1 MEMQDF
7 EKKLI
12 QMTKPEVKDLKHEEM
27 LSDALSKAK
36 DKSVVSW
43 WWLSVPLYIIA
54 AFMMKSMYNPHSSL
68 ISDIH
73 DLTNKERALSVL
85 FFLIL
90 PIVFILINILS
101 IRRIHIL
108 SGSPTSFKFL
118 GTVWYNVLIIF
129 FSILVILIYTL

>member
-12 QMTKPEVKDLKHEEM
+12 EMTKPEVKDLKHEEL

-54 AFMMKSMYNPHSSL
+54 ALLMKSMYNPHSSL

-73 DLTNKERALSVL
+73 ELTNKEKVFSFL

-90 PIVFILINILS
+90 PIVFILMNILS
-101 IRRIHIL
+101 IRKIHIL
-108 SGSPTSFKFL
+108 SGSPISFRFL
-118 GTVWYNVLIIF
+118 GTLWYNVLIIF
-129 FSILVILIYTL
+129 FSILIILIYAL

>member
-1 MEMQDF
+1 MQDF

-12 QMTKPEVKDLKHEEM
+12 EMTKPEVTDLKHQEL
-27 LSDALSKAK
+27 LSNALSKAK

-54 AFMMKSMYNPHSSL
+54 ALLMKSMYNPHSSL
-68 ISDIH
+68 ISAIH
-73 DLTNKERALSVL
+73 ELTNKERIFSVL

-90 PIVFILINILS
+90 PIIFILINILS
-101 IRRIHIL
+101 IRKIHIL
-108 SGSPTSFKFL
+108 SGSPISFRFL
-118 GTVWYNVLIIF
+118 RSVWYNVLIIF

>member
-12 QMTKPEVKDLKHEEM
+12 QMTKPEVNDLKHEEI
-27 LSDALSKAK
+27 LSEALSKAK

-43 WWLSVPLYIIA
+43 WWISIPLYIIA
-54 AFMMKSMYNPHSSL
+54 VLLMKSMYIPHSTF
-68 ISDIH
+68 ISNLH
-73 DLTNKERALSVL
+73 ELTNNEKALTVL

-101 IRRIHIL
+101 R
-108 SGSPTSFKFL
+108 
-118 GTVWYNVLIIF
+118 VC
-129 FSILVILIYTL
+129 